1 MTTLFY
7 QNAKDGT
14 KKADGQYTA
23 EKDKVMKLAT
33 ENFLNDLRGKL
44 EAMNYK
50 YCNNTRLF
58 DSEMGYLMF
67 CRQQIRATVLKSL
80 AFDIE
85 LEASC

>member
-1 MTTLFY
+1 MET
-7 QNAKDGT
+7 AK
-14 KKADGQYTA
+14 YTA
-23 EKDKVMKLAT
+23 EKDKVMKAAT
-33 ENFLNDLRGKL
+33 ENFLNDLRSKL

-58 DSEMGYLMF
+58 NSEIEYLMF
-67 CRQQIRATVLKSL
+67 CRQQIRATTLKMI